1 MTLPWT
7 IGWLVVS
14 LLLAG
19 LGVWRDR
26 RPPSMTEVPL
36 VPPMLLLGLGV
47 IGIVLGLAHLLS
59 LLTGM
64 ELHGRGPY

>member
-19 LGVWRDR
+19 IGIWQDR
-26 RPPSMTEVPL
+26 RPLGLSPPPL
-36 VPPMLLLGLGV
+36 VPAMLWLAVGV
-47 IGIVLGLAHLLS
+47 VGIVLGLAHLLS

-64 ELHGRGPY
+64 DLPGRGGR